1 MTEPAFDIAAARRLV
16 DEIAADLDALPEGS
30 TRHAELR
37 GEVAQLKAMLAAADA
52 QPTSVEAGMR
62 SVHSR
67 VEKASSELQSDGF
80 RAGLFLQDIG
90 RMLGLD

>member
-1 MTEPAFDIAAARRLV
+1 MDKPEFDIAAARRLV

-30 TRHAELR
+30 TRHAGLR
-37 GEVAQLKAMLAAADA
+37 AEVAQLKAMLSAADA
-52 QPTSVEAGMR
+52 HPTSVEAGVR

-67 VEKASSELQSDGF
+67 VESTASELQSDGI